1 MSDESK
7 IVSCRFEK
15 GDYEWLQKVKTCL
28 QRNNVGVVTDSAI
41 LRDIVKKAQ
50 DGEIYGKLE
59 G

>member
-1 MSDESK
+1 MSEEGK

-15 GDYEWLQKVKTCL
+15 DDYEWLQQVKIHL
-28 QRNNVGVVTDSAI
+28 QKNNVGTVTDSAI